1 MHTINFQPVDGHVR
15 VTVSRWPQN
24 SRYPVVLVSFE
35 LIDCRTESELGMVS
49 RVAQAVS
56 REAESARQELQDETL
71 W

>member
-1 MHTINFQPVDGHVR
+1 
-15 VTVSRWPQN
+15 
-24 SRYPVVLVSFE
+24 VLVSFE